1 MLLYYSTI
9 CGLYPSLYC
18 TRMPSSTSIS
28 SFDSND
34 VHKEVETKPGS
45 SNPSNDFSSSMVQ
58 PDLETT
64 SEGLCDHIR
73 EIFCLSRQV
82 FNDYQVKAMKKLLI
96 RKSHP
101 QILKEELLKQQFIVQ
116 NEKHPVYKRDMFQ
129 SSKCFEYWKSQ
140 QLANLNGLIE
150 NFSHIQI
157 DADESKYLYT
167 SESIVKYSD
176 KLSSFASFYDQLVGY
191 IFK

>member
-18 TRMPSSTSIS
+18 STIPSSSLSLDLEEDTLLHNESNCASGNDLESINTNIRKL
-28 SFDSND
+28 DSDTN
-34 VHKEVETKPGS
+34 S
-45 SNPSNDFSSSMVQ
+45 IR

-73 EIFCLSRQV
+73 EIFGLSRQV

-101 QILKEELLKQQFIVQ
+101 QVII
-116 NEKHPVYKRDMFQ
+116 
-129 SSKCFEYWKSQ
+129 
-140 QLANLNGLIE
+140 
-150 NFSHIQI
+150 
-157 DADESKYLYT
+157 
-167 SESIVKYSD
+167 
-176 KLSSFASFYDQLVGY
+176 FY
-191 IFK
+191 